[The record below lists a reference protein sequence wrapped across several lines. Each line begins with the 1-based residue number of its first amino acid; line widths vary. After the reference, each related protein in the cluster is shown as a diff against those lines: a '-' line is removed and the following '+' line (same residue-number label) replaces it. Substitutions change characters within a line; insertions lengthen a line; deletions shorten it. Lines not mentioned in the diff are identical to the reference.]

1 MDEKELISPFQVVF
15 RKNPSA
21 IDHIFTL
28 RILVEKYRKGK
39 GGRLFAEFLDLKEAY
54 DNVDSHLLMLNL
66 LSLGLPHYFVL
77 LLCEMYKYV
86 KLVVKVA
93 QLQFNLYWD

>member
-1 MDEKELISPFQVVF
+1 MTQQFTYLH
-15 RKNPSA
+15 NA
-21 IDHIFTL
+21 I
-28 RILVEKYRKGK
+28 
-39 GGRLFAEFLDLKEAY
+39 Y
-54 DNVDSHLLMLNL
+54 DNVDRNLLMLNL

-93 QLQFNLYWD
+93 AFSLNSIDLM